1 MVIRD
6 GNYCYDFFPI
16 LFIVLGTIG
25 FIFNII
31 ALIKSFKMKNN
42 LKYIV
47 MGFGNFV
54 ILLYLGA
61 IVLGLI
67 GFGPRDCWGYFW
79 RSASSWVSFGLS
91 CGTLLFGIV
100 NFILYTK
107 TKYRVPNKK
116 DKEDEIQG
124 IVTNNTAIAKQQLNQ
139 NDVLFYVKYSQGAIS
154 VTEDYITIY
163 KNLLNFS
170 NFTKGR
176 VSKVIFINDIQSV
189 EYKGCGWFRGIL
201 GFTFKHPNKP
211 VRVRFGKWFVSRRKR
226 FNKKMTPVYQYILSK
241 VIENNK

>member
-211 VRVRFGKWFVSRRKR
+211 VRVRFGKWMFQEEKDLI
-226 FNKKMTPVYQYILSK
+226 KK
-241 VIENNK
+241 